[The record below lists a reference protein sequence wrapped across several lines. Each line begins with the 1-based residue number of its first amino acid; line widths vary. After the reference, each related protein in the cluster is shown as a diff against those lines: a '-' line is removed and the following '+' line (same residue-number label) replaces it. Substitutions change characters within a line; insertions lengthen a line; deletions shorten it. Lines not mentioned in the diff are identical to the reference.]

1 MGREE
6 VLVAVARH
14 ASALRDVVPAETAR
28 AVGARL
34 YQDLHDDIISGRRR
48 PGEDLS
54 ETRIAEQYGV
64 SRTPVREVFHRLVE
78 EGFLRV
84 VPQVGTYVAPINL
97 AAVRDSQFIR
107 EALECRAIRITAAKA
122 KAPAIRALRQE
133 LRVQERAVAI
143 GDRARFFASDERMH
157 QTLLTASGHPQV
169 WDTIAAAKAQ
179 LDRVRYLSLE
189 AGDWLAMIFEQHRAL
204 IERIAERDAAG
215 AERAMQAHLRTVF
228 AAADRIAAEHA
239 DFFEGA
245 RPKSRRRRP

>member
-1 MGREE
+1 MAVVRYAG
-6 VLVAVARH
+6 VARD
-14 ASALRDVVPAETAR
+14 AFPAETAR
-28 AVGARL
+28 AIGARL
-34 YQDLHDDIISGRRR
+34 YQDLHDDIITGRRR

-78 EGFLRV
+78 DGFLRV
-84 VPQVGTYVAPINL
+84 VPQVGTFVAPINL
-97 AAVRDSQFIR
+97 AAVADSQFIR
-107 EALECRAIRITAAKA
+107 EALECRAIRLTAAKA
-122 KAPAIRALRQE
+122 GTSDIRGLRQE
-133 LRVQERAVAI
+133 LKIQERAVMA
-143 GDRARFFASDERMH
+143 GDRARFFASDEKMH
-157 QTLLTASGHPQV
+157 QKLLAASGHPQV

-189 AGDWLAMIFEQHRAL
+189 AGDWLDMIFEQHRAL

-245 RPKSRRRRP
+245 RSKPRRRRP